1 MKRVLIFLVKRPKT
15 DFDEEEVVSF
25 LRHHITQSR
34 ALGRVVNVFLC
45 IFIYFMTIAL
55 LVQVGDILRILDIF
69 VQLSSS
75 SNRFGRIRER
85 KNKRSNSKD
94 SRFRVS
100 ISERP
105 SDLLGQLPY
114 TQTHP

>member
-1 MKRVLIFLVKRPKT
+1 MY
-15 DFDEEEVVSF
+15 
-25 LRHHITQSR
+25 
-34 ALGRVVNVFLC
+34 C
-45 IFIYFMTIAL
+45 ICSYLTIII
-55 LVQVGDILRILDIF
+55 GCISRILDIF

-85 KNKRSNSKD
+85 KNKLSNSED

-105 SDLLGQLPY
+105 SDLLWQRTNTSILDAILDHGKVSFFCCSNDRQ
-114 TQTHP
+114 